1 MSHKGLQANAQSEQ
15 FSHATKK
22 QHKTADSTTAS
33 CCSLMVYLMYS
44 INIQNVYCHYHKICI
59 LQSCMI
65 QFECLLK
72 CKVKTGFLYRV
83 FVCQLK
89 KSTEFQVKGGAW
101 THVRADR
108 IPSLLYVKMCTY
120 KIEWND
126 LQNCSNTSQRRCLE
140 R

>member
-1 MSHKGLQANAQSEQ
+1 
-15 FSHATKK
+15 
-22 QHKTADSTTAS
+22 
-33 CCSLMVYLMYS
+33 
-44 INIQNVYCHYHKICI
+44 
-59 LQSCMI
+59 MI

-83 FVCQLK
+83 FVCQLN